1 MVSYSDSKSSLQNNS
16 KSARETTETFLK
28 TIQEKQ
34 HLNAFLTLTQDE
46 ALAAAQQSDARF
58 KSSEARPLDGMVIAI
73 KDNISTKGVRT
84 TCASKMLENFTP
96 LYDATVIERIKNAG
110 GIIIGK
116 TNMDEFAMGSSNEN
130 SAFGGVEHPLGQ
142 DLVPGGSSGGSA
154 VAVAAGLAHVSL
166 GSDTGGSVRQPAAF
180 CGVVGLKPT
189 YGRISRSGLVA
200 FASSLDQIGIFA
212 NSVEDTALLFD
223 VLSGHDEMDSTTVN
237 LPPADTFKKLGE
249 ALPQKFTVAV
259 LPDEE
264 LQGCSDDVLKKYR
277 EGLEVL
283 KSAGGEVLKV
293 TMPVSEAWI
302 PMYYILATAEASSNL
317 ARFDGVRYGF
327 RAQTE
332 ENDITTASRSQGF
345 GAEVQRRIMLGTYVL
360 SSGYYDAYYL
370 KAQKARRLVLDAVN
384 DIFSKADV
392 LYMPTTPTPAFKRG
406 EKTADP
412 IQMYLSDYFTVSANL
427 AGNPAISVPVGT
439 NDAGLP
445 IGMQLQTKN
454 FEEGKLLQFSKLL
467 MDGMKQEF

>member
-1 MVSYSDSKSSLQNNS
+1 MLSYSDLKPSLDNNS
-16 KSARETTETFLK
+16 TTAVETVESFLK
-28 TIQEKQ
+28 TIREKQ
-34 HLNAFLTLTQDE
+34 HLNAFLTLTE
-46 ALAAAQQSDARF
+46 AEAREAASESETRF
-58 KSSEARPLDGMVIAI
+58 KNGEARSLDGMIVAI
-73 KDNISTKGVRT
+73 KDNISTKGIRT
-84 TCASKMLENFTP
+84 TCASRMLENFTP
-96 LYDATVIERIKNAG
+96 LYDAFVIEKIKNAG
-110 GIIIGK
+110 GIIVGK

-212 NSVEDTALLFD
+212 NSIEDTALLFD
-223 VLSGHDEMDSTTVN
+223 TISGHDPNDSTTAN
-237 LPPADTFKKLGE
+237 RPPAETFKSLSE
-249 ALPQKFTVAV
+249 PLSHKFTVAV
-259 LPDEE
+259 LHDEQLE
-264 LQGCSDDVLKKYR
+264 GCSEDVLKKYR

-283 KSAGGEVLKV
+283 KSAGAEIVKV

-327 RAQTE
+327 RAE
-332 ENDITTASRSQGF
+332 AEDGDITTASRSQGF
-345 GAEVQRRIMLGTYVL
+345 GPEVQRRIMLGTYVL

-370 KAQKARRLVLDAVN
+370 KAQKARRLVLNAVN
-384 DIFSKADV
+384 DIFSKAEV

-427 AGNPAISVPVGT
+427 AGNPAISVPVGN

-445 IGMQLQTKN
+445 IGMQLQTSH

-467 MDGMKQEF
+467 MDGMR

>member
-1 MVSYSDSKSSLQNNS
+1 MLSYSDLQHSLENNS
-16 KSARETTETFLK
+16 ATAAETTEDFLK
-28 TIQEKQ
+28 NIQQKQ
-34 HLNAFLTLTQDE
+34 HLNAFLTLTEND
-46 ALAAAQQSDARF
+46 ARNAAAETDARF
-58 KSSEARPLDGMVIAI
+58 KNGEKRSLDGMIVAI

-84 TCASKMLENFTP
+84 TCGSKMLENFTP
-96 LYDATVIERIKNAG
+96 LYDAFVIEKIKEAG
-110 GIIIGK
+110 GIIVGK

-142 DLVPGGSSGGSA
+142 NLVPGGSSGGSA

-200 FASSLDQIGIFA
+200 FASSLDQIGTFA
-212 NSVEDTALLFD
+212 NTIEDTALLFD
-223 VLSGHDEMDSTTVN
+223 AISGYDPNDSTSAAM
-237 LPPADTFKKLGE
+237 PPADTFKTLGVP
-249 ALPQKFTVAV
+249 LPQKFTVAV
-259 LPDEE
+259 LPEKE

-277 EGLEVL
+277 DGLEVL
-283 KSAGGEVLKV
+283 KNAGGEIVEV
-293 TMPVSEAWI
+293 TMPVSDAWI

-327 RAQTE
+327 RAE
-332 ENDITTASRSQGF
+332 AEDGDITTASRSQGF
-345 GAEVQRRIMLGTYVL
+345 GPEVQRRIMLGTYVL

-370 KAQKARRLVLDAVN
+370 KAQKARRLVLNAVN
-384 DIFSKADV
+384 DIFKKADV
-392 LYMPTTPTPAFKRG
+392 FYLPTTPTPAFKRG

-427 AGNPAISVPVGT
+427 AGNPAISVPVGN

-445 IGMQLQTKN
+445 IGMQLQTAH

-467 MDGMKQEF
+467 MDGFKK

>member
-1 MVSYSDSKSSLQNNS
+1 MLSYSDLKPSLDSQS
-16 KSARETTETFLK
+16 TTAAETAENFLK
-28 TIQEKQ
+28 TIGEKR
-34 HLNAFLTLTQDE
+34 HLNAFLTLTE
-46 ALAAAQQSDARF
+46 AEAREAASESETRF
-58 KSSEARPLDGMVIAI
+58 KNGEARPLDGMIVAI
-73 KDNISTKGVRT
+73 KDNISTKGIRT
-84 TCASKMLENFTP
+84 TCASKMLENFIP
-96 LYDATVIERIKNAG
+96 LYDAFVIEKIKNAG
-110 GIIIGK
+110 GIIVGK

-142 DLVPGGSSGGSA
+142 NLVPGGSSGGSA

-200 FASSLDQIGIFA
+200 FASSLDQIGTFA

-223 VLSGHDEMDSTTVN
+223 AISGYDPNDSTTAN
-237 LPPADTFKKLGE
+237 MPPAETFKSLSE
-249 ALPQKFTVAV
+249 PLPQKFTVAV
-259 LPDEE
+259 LHDEQLE
-264 LQGCSDDVLKKYR
+264 GCSEDVLKKYR

-283 KSAGGEVLKV
+283 KGAGAKIVQV

-327 RAQTE
+327 RAE
-332 ENDITTASRSQGF
+332 AEDGDITTASRSQGF
-345 GAEVQRRIMLGTYVL
+345 GPEVQRRIMLGTYVL

-370 KAQKARRLVLDAVN
+370 KAQKARRLVLNAVN

-427 AGNPAISVPVGT
+427 AGNPAISVPVG
-439 NDAGLP
+439 NNEAGLP
-445 IGMQLQTKN
+445 IGMQLQTKH

-467 MDGMKQEF
+467 MDGMK

>member
-1 MVSYSDSKSSLQNNS
+1 MLSFSDSKNSLDNNS
-16 KSARETTETFLK
+16 TTAVEITGNFLK
-28 TIQEKQ
+28 TIQQKQ
-34 HLNAFLTLTQDE
+34 HLNAFLTLTQEQALQAASESDE
-46 ALAAAQQSDARF
+46 RF
-58 KSSEARPLDGMVIAI
+58 KNDEARPLDGMVIAI
-73 KDNISTKGVRT
+73 KDNISTKGIRT
-84 TCASKMLENFTP
+84 TCASKILENFTP

-180 CGVVGLKPT
+180 CGIIGLKPT

-212 NSVEDTALLFD
+212 NSVEDTAQLFD
-223 VLSGHDEMDSTTVN
+223 VLSGHDEMDSTTGN
-237 LPPADTFKKLGE
+237 LPPAHTFKELSE
-249 ALPQKFTVAV
+249 PVPEKFTVAV
-259 LPDEE
+259 LHDEE
-264 LQGCSDDVLKKYR
+264 LKGCSDDVLKKYY

-283 KSAGGEVLKV
+283 KNAGGEVLKV

-327 RAQTE
+327 RAVETDG
-332 ENDITTASRSQGF
+332 DITTASRSQGF

-370 KAQKARRLVLDAVN
+370 KAQKARRLVLNAVN
-384 DIFSKADV
+384 DIFLKADV
-392 LYMPTTPTPAFKRG
+392 FYLPTTPTPAFKRG

-427 AGNPAISVPVGT
+427 AGNPAISVPVGV
-439 NDAGLP
+439 NEDGLP

-467 MDGMKQEF
+467 MEGFKK